1 MKKIDT
7 RGLSCPQPV
16 MLVTKAIKTDNES
29 LEILVDDETACENI
43 LRILE
48 NYKLKAEILKKGDY
62 KVFVVGR

>member
-43 LRILE
+43 LRILK

-62 KVFVVGR
+62 KIFVVDR

>member
-1 MKKIDT
+1 MKTIDT

-16 MLVTKAIKTDNES
+16 ILVTKAIKADNDS

-48 NYKLKAEILKKGDY
+48 SYKLKTEVSEKEDCKI
-62 KVFVVGR
+62 FVVNR